1 MVIHVYIEI
10 AHRVGLMAVKIIL
23 VDDEQDI
30 LTIMKKALG
39 SYPVTAFSDPNAAN
53 NAIKNNPSEF
63 SILVTDLRMPGMT
76 GFELAREAK
85 KHNPDILIV
94 LMTAFEVKLSEFE
107 AVFPSTRVDATIKK
121 PFKLAELQSVVA
133 KMVTKITTDSSEPP
147 GGQP

>member
-1 MVIHVYIEI
+1 
-10 AHRVGLMAVKIIL
+10 MAAKIIL

-30 LTIMKKALG
+30 LAIMKKALS
-39 SYPVTAFSDPNAAN
+39 SYPVTAFSDPKAAN

-85 KHNPDILIV
+85 KHNPDIVIV
-94 LMTAFEVKLSEFE
+94 LTTAFEINLREFE
-107 AVFPSTRVDATIKK
+107 SIFPSTRVDATIKK

-133 KMVTKITTDSSEPP
+133 KMVTKITTDSSKPHRGEP
-147 GGQP
+147 